1 MFFIKKIIIFFLLIS
16 VFGCAFENITKLNSA
31 NHKSVSIDTQNDV
44 SKDDESKDDES
55 QDDESKDKYNLILK
69 KYLKRKFNNKKFKA
83 DYTLKANISFA
94 SNETLSV
101 SGLTVLNS
109 TKAVVEYSLI
119 DNYSNLLVKS
129 GSFNTFP
136 ALSSTSNSIYT
147 NEKSSEFIKE
157 RLTQSSA
164 HKLYLLTNIVLRKL
178 IEN

>member
-1 MFFIKKIIIFFLLIS
+1 MFFIKKIIIFIFLIS
-16 VFGCAFENITKLNSA
+16 IFGCASENITKIGYTNNKA
-31 NHKSVSIDTQNDV
+31 VSIDTKNEASTNTSDA
-44 SKDDESKDDES
+44 STN
-55 QDDESKDKYNLILK
+55 KYDILLK
-69 KYLKRKFNNKKFKA
+69 EHLKRKFNYKKFKA
-83 DYTLKANISFA
+83 DYILKANISFA

-157 RLTQSSA
+157 RLTRSSA
-164 HKLYLLTNIVLRKL
+164 HKLYLLTNIVLRRL

>member
-44 SKDDESKDDES
+44 SKDDES

-119 DNYSNLLVKS
+119 DNYSNLMVKS